1 MKVKAIVQC
10 CLEVEI
16 ELEKDDIN
24 YANELIEMSTIDDL
38 LDYETEDSIQMIR
51 VLSSYEIDK

>member
-16 ELEKDDIN
+16 ESEKDDID
-24 YANELIEMSTIDDL
+24 YVNELIEMSTIEDL